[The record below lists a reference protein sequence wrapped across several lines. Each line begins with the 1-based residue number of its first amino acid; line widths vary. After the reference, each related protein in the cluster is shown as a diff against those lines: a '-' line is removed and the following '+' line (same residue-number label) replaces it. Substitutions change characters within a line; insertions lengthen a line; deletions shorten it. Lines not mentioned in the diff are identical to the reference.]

1 MMTITLEAQTP
12 IDQLGQERDHDQ
24 PDQAA
29 LSLVRRL
36 CQALRDDGVNY
47 CHWKSNDMLDRS
59 ASGENDLDLLI
70 SRADATRFATIV
82 SRLGFKQVSP
92 PPEKRMPGVLD
103 YFGYDVE
110 ADKWVH
116 VHAHYLLIM
125 GHDMTKNFR
134 LPLEVPYLDSAV
146 QKGLFRVPSLEFEYV
161 IFVIRMVLKH
171 STWDA
176 ILGREGKL
184 KARERREL
192 NYLEE
197 RARRERVAEILKLH
211 LPYVDPALFRRCVG
225 ALRPGQSLWSRIRT
239 GHKLQT
245 TLRANAVYSISRDSF
260 LKLSRRV
267 GLALGRRIFKASSKY
282 RMQPG
287 GALVAIVGGDGAGKS
302 TAIEAL
308 SGWLSKHFETTRL
321 HMGKPAWSWTT
332 SAIRA
337 VLKIGQLMGL
347 YPLEASFEE
356 TIQQKSLVSPGYPY
370 LIREVCRAR
379 DRYWMYVRARR
390 MAARGKVVILDRFP
404 LPQVRIMDGAQAEQ
418 FIRRLQGGP
427 RGRQFLSP
435 HLGSR
440 IASFLIGL
448 EESYYRQIAPPELLV
463 VLRVPPHVAV
473 QRKTEEDPVA
483 VEMRSSEIWNLNW
496 DNTGAFVVDAGRS
509 REEVASEIK
518 TRIWSSI

>member
-1 MMTITLEAQTP
+1 MTITLEAQTP
-12 IDQLGQERDHDQ
+12 IDQLGQERVEGRS
-24 PDQAA
+24 DQAS
-29 LSLVRRL
+29 LGLVRRL
-36 CQALRDDGVNY
+36 CQALMDEGVNY
-47 CHWKSNDMLDRS
+47 CHWKSNDMLERS

-70 SRADATRFATIV
+70 SRADATRFAVILL
-82 SRLGFKQVSP
+82 RLGFKQVNP

-103 YFGYDVE
+103 YFGYDTE
-110 ADKWVH
+110 AEKWVH
-116 VHAHYLLIM
+116 VHAHYQLIM

-134 LPLEVPYLDSAV
+134 LPLEVPYLESAV
-146 QKGLFRVPSLEFEYV
+146 QDGLFKVPGLEFEYV

-171 STWDA
+171 ATWDA

-184 KARERREL
+184 KASERREL
-192 NYLEE
+192 SYLEA
-197 RARRERVAEILKLH
+197 RARQDRVAEILAEH
-211 LPYVDPALFRRCVG
+211 LPYVEPTLFRSCAA
-225 ALRPGQSLWSRIRT
+225 ALRPGQALWGRIRT
-239 GHKLQT
+239 GHRLQT
-245 TLRANAVYSISRDSF
+245 ILRANAVYPIYKDSF
-260 LKLSRRV
+260 LKLWRRV
-267 GLALGRRIFKASSKY
+267 GLALGRRIFKTSSKY
-282 RMQPG
+282 RQQLG

-308 SGWLSKHFETTRL
+308 NGWLSKHFETTRL
-321 HMGKPAWSWTT
+321 HMGKPAWSPTT

-337 VLKIGQLMGL
+337 VLKIGQLIGL

-390 MAARGKVVILDRFP
+390 LAAGGKIVILDRFP

-418 FIRRLQGGP
+418 FIRRLQDGP

-435 HLGSR
+435 HLGNR
-440 IASFLIGL
+440 LARFLIRL
-448 EESYYRQIAPPELLV
+448 EENYYRQIAAPELLI

-473 QRKTEEDPVA
+473 QRKTEEDPAA
-483 VEMRSSEIWNLNW
+483 VQKRSSEIWNLNW
-496 DNTGAFVVDAGRS
+496 DNTGAFVVDASRR

-518 TRIWSSI
+518 RRIWSSI